1 MKKLQHE
8 IRVLNSMHGI
18 VPRIDNNQV
27 VSEDIIFTIAD
38 YYHLSYQDLVST
50 VRKVEVIKARRIAIY
65 LIPELTN
72 ESLMNIGKIMGN
84 RDHSTI
90 IYGYHKIKESLETDR
105 ELCNTIEKLIT
116 IINQKGEKGT
126 A

>member
-50 VRKVEVIKARRIAIY
+50 VRKA
-65 LIPELTN
+65 ELTN